1 MRKKTTAAG
10 WTARIC
16 CIAAI
21 LFVSMFA
28 LDSFEEGTLLQKLA
42 AFGMHLIPSFVL
54 ALILLLAWKYELTG
68 GIIFILI
75 GIGMAPFIYNLNFE
89 RAQSIAICLQ
99 VLGMINLPFVVIGGL
114 FIYSYYLLKKRGMA
128 V

>member
-1 MRKKTTAAG
+1 MKKKTTPAG
-10 WTARIC
+10 WIARIC
-16 CIAAI
+16 CIVAI

-42 AFGMHLIPSFVL
+42 AFGMHMIPSFVL
-54 ALILLLAWKYELTG
+54 ALVLLLAWKYELTG

-75 GIGMAPFIYNLNFE
+75 GIGMAPFIYNPNFD
-89 RAQSIAICLQ
+89 RAQSIAVGLQ
-99 VLGMINLPFVVIGGL
+99 VLAMINLPFVIIGGL
-114 FIYSYYLLKKRGMA
+114 FIYSYYLLKIRRMA